1 MITTHELDEF
11 IICKKCHTLHKRIP
25 LHQKGK
31 ALCSK
36 CDTIIYRRQDNMLD
50 DTLAWVVTAIITLLV
65 SFSFSIIS
73 IDING
78 LMQSLSLSSLF
89 AVLIEHQQ
97 YVVGLMFLFLIVLF
111 PLMMLSSMFFLLI
124 FLKIKKYEYLVKRL
138 LILLAH
144 LKHWNML
151 DIFFIS
157 LLVAMV
163 KLFDYAQIE
172 LGISFIAFVA
182 TLILELIIT
191 KNISFDALWQK
202 HSEVYGV
209 NNV

>member
-1 MITTHELDEF
+1 MIKKHELDEF

-36 CDTIIYRRQDNMLD
+36 CNTIIYRRQDKMID
-50 DTLAWVVTAIITLLV
+50 DTLALVVTAIIALVV
-65 SFSFSIIS
+65 SFSFNIIS

-78 LMQSLSLSSLF
+78 LAQSLSLSSLF

-124 FLKIKKYEYLVKRL
+124 FLKTKKYGYLVKRL

-182 TLILELIIT
+182 TLLLELIIT

-202 HSEVYGV
+202 YSEVYGV
-209 NNV
+209 KDV